1 MSDEAEEVVAELSL
15 PSAVPLAP
23 PVEAVKPVIA
33 AQSPAPTAND
43 DYEADTASG
52 IRSIELAKSQLSP
65 SKAKKTARTESA
77 QIAGIM
83 ASASPPAVMN
93 EPQVNYY
100 QDQGRDKFKDTPT
113 NPLKIAKDEPVS
125 SFSIDI
131 DTASYSFV
139 RSSLNQNV
147 LPQKTPCA

>member
-23 PVEAVKPVIA
+23 SVEAVKPVIA

-65 SKAKKTARTESA
+65 SKAKKTARH
-77 QIAGIM
+77 
-83 ASASPPAVMN
+83 
-93 EPQVNYY
+93 
-100 QDQGRDKFKDTPT
+100 R
-113 NPLKIAKDEPVS
+113 
-125 SFSIDI
+125 
-131 DTASYSFV
+131 
-139 RSSLNQNV
+139 
-147 LPQKTPCA
+147 